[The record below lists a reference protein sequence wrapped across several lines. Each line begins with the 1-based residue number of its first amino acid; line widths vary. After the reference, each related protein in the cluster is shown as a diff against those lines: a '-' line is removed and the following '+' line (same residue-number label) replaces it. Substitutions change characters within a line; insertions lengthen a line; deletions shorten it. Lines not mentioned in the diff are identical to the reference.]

1 MTKNKIEKNEIIQ
14 RDKTKDLI
22 IDKYFCSFEI
32 YLLLLC
38 FFCDVLHPQF
48 DEKRYKIY
56 ENLEY
61 SIKLR
66 IFE

>member
-1 MTKNKIEKNEIIQ
+1 MTKKIIEKNEIIQ

-38 FFCDVLHPQF
+38 FF
-48 DEKRYKIY
+48 
-56 ENLEY
+56 
-61 SIKLR
+61 LR
-66 IFE
+66 CPPSTI